1 MDVIKPK
8 KAGFMR
14 KRSGWWL
21 AGGSV
26 ALVAV
31 SAALMGLG
39 EAMPSAQRS
48 DLWIDAATRGD
59 MVHEIR
65 ATGTLV
71 PRDVRWITAA
81 TAGTVQ
87 EVLVLPGARVG
98 VDTLILRLGNPA
110 AMAALEKARASL
122 AGADADVAAQ
132 RTALQSQLL
141 DQEATLTKA
150 ESVYQI
156 SKAKTEA
163 QARAEAAGA
172 SSKMELRQSQ
182 ITLVQ
187 DGNLVAVEKR
197 RAAAA
202 RQNFDAQMRAAQ
214 AKRDEVASAFELAR
228 QDVAALEVR
237 AGIDGILQQMD
248 VEPGQQ
254 VPLGTSLA
262 RVARQEVLIARLQ
275 VPEVQAKDLSLDL
288 PVQVD
293 THNGVAEGRIT
304 RIDPAV
310 KEGRVTVDVG
320 FARPL
325 PSGARPDLSVD
336 GRIVLA
342 RLHDVLSIG
351 RAASATPQS
360 GSRVF
365 VLAAG
370 SDVARRVQVAYG
382 RASGDRI
389 EVRSGLRPGDQVILS
404 ETSQWD
410 RYDTLKVR

>member
-8 KAGFMR
+8 KTGFMR

-21 AGGSV
+21 VGGSV

-48 DLWIDAATRGD
+48 ELWIDAATRGD
-59 MVHEIR
+59 VVHEIR

-98 VDTLILRLGNPA
+98 VDTVILRLGNPA
-110 AMAALEKARASL
+110 TMAGLEKARASL

-293 THNGVAEGRIT
+293 THNGVAEGRIN

-320 FARPL
+320 FARAL

>member
-8 KAGFMR
+8 KTGFMR

-48 DLWIDAATRGD
+48 ELWIDAATRGD

-98 VDTLILRLGNPA
+98 VDTVILRLGNPA
-110 AMAALEKARASL
+110 TMAALEKARASL

-293 THNGVAEGRIT
+293 THNGVAEGRIN

-320 FARPL
+320 FARAL

-370 SDVARRVQVAYG
+370 SDLARRVQVAYG

>member
-8 KAGFMR
+8 KTGFMR

-48 DLWIDAATRGD
+48 ELWIDAATRGD

-98 VDTLILRLGNPA
+98 VDTVILRLGNPA
-110 AMAALEKARASL
+110 TMAALEKARASL

-156 SKAKTEA
+156 SKAKTDA

-293 THNGVAEGRIT
+293 THNGVAEGRIN

-320 FARPL
+320 FARAL

>member
-8 KAGFMR
+8 KTGFMR

-48 DLWIDAATRGD
+48 ELWIDAATRGD

-110 AMAALEKARASL
+110 AMAALEKARAAL

-293 THNGVAEGRIT
+293 THNGVAEGRIN

-365 VLAAG
+365 VLTAG